1 MKTLE
6 NENIKTLEEV
16 PPEIGGLQ
24 LISRKTAAKLID
36 CNPTFIDKLIQSGK
50 LTSVRLGEP
59 NQFSL
64 DPCAFCARNPLPMGN
79 TLAVVALN
87 QF

>member
-6 NENIKTLEEV
+6 NENVKTLEQV

-50 LTSVRLGEP
+50 LTSVRLGE
-59 NQFSL
+59 
-64 DPCAFCARNPLPMGN
+64 RKGVRIPLQSFKEFLSSCHN
-79 TLAVVALN
+79 SAT
-87 QF
+87 